1 MPPAGCER
9 HARAP
14 ACLPGTG
21 RVKTVARHFDW
32 CCGQRM
38 MALSRQASRLQP
50 AFMDPRLAEIVDEL
64 LQIVQAH
71 PQDLNWQP
79 YYRATREPRRLRDTV
94 ASRNHGRRPA
104 GCMLPR
110 PDVHPSRVAKLT
122 DAPLEEGL
130 LRLR

>member
-79 YYRATREPRRLRDTV
+79 YYDDQQELLDDLHDHAERIRNAGTSRLP
-94 ASRNHGRRPA
+94 H
-104 GCMLPR
+104 
-110 PDVHPSRVAKLT
+110 LT
-122 DAPLEEGL
+122 
-130 LRLR
+130 